1 MFKSIQ
7 QPTILSNSN
16 VCQSVVI
23 QSHCYNG
30 TIKQQLLNLLTRA
43 PKLRQKQQNSHLTMS
58 IQSVYYTRHFQVEHS
73 NIAVNR
79 LGPEIKYKL
88 LQKTKQKNIQNK

>member
-30 TIKQQLLNLLTRA
+30 TIKQQLLNFLTRA
-43 PKLRQKQQNSHLTMS
+43 PQKQQNSHLTMS

-73 NIAVNR
+73 KIAVNR

-88 LQKTKQKNIQNK
+88 LQKKQKKNIQNK